1 MTKKNIRTLLL
12 DSTIYDTTISYK
24 NNNNIEIL
32 LDVTNCDSF
41 YCNYFYNNATYISS
55 EKFTKKDIYNTYP
68 TVDYE
73 VPTHVDDV
81 TGYDGVIRIS
91 ISDTYITNYN
101 ISDYIYT
108 VVNADR
114 PPLLMGQPYGT
125 KYNCRKFA

>member
-1 MTKKNIRTLLL
+1 MTKKNVRTLLL

-24 NNNNIEIL
+24 NNNDIEIL

-41 YCNYFYNNATYISS
+41 YCNYFYNNTTYISS
-55 EKFTKKDIYNTYP
+55 EKFTKKDIYNNYP

-73 VPTHVDDV
+73 VPTHVNDV

-91 ISDTYITNYN
+91 ISDTYIANYN

-108 VVNADR
+108 VVDADR
-114 PPLLMGQPYGT
+114 PPLVMGQPYGT